1 MIEWGRQMY
10 DGAQTKRPDTGTIRL
25 LQHIYP
31 VMVAANTRASEIKQ
45 RRGRRARVM
54 AMPSNQVTKL
64 CNCSIWIILLIL

>member
-1 MIEWGRQMY
+1 MY
-10 DGAQTKRPDTGTIRL
+10 DGAQTNRSDPGTITVS
-25 LQHIYP
+25 QHIYP

-45 RRGRRARVM
+45 RRGRREKVM